1 MFKNLEDQLTQGD
14 VDILEQKAIRNALE
28 AYCYELKGNIDSHG
42 AWEKYIEEDKRVPT
56 VDELAATIDWIY
68 GDGENAPLNDYKKKM
83 DAFKLIGE
91 PVKARHYYYGEL
103 DVYYAQWD
111 KVSTVI
117 KDKLGVIDHLTDE
130 QKETINKKHTSTE
143 NMIAAVK
150 ADKASK
156 QLYENPAY
164 TLDQIIAAIESC
176 KRETENI
183 FNLPPPPKVEKPEA
197 GSSEKK
203 AEEAPADAEMK
214 DEQPKEEA
222 K

>member
-14 VDILEQKAIRNALE
+14 VDILEQKALRNALE

-42 AWEKYIEEDKRVPT
+42 AWEKYIEEDKRQPT
-56 VDELAATIDWIY
+56 VAELAATVDWIY
-68 GDGENAPLNDYKKKM
+68 GDGENAPLIDYKKKM

-91 PVKARHYYYGEL
+91 PIRARHYYYGEL

-111 KVSTVI
+111 KVSTVV

-183 FNLPPPPKVEKPEA
+183 FNLPPPKVEKPEA

-203 AEEAPADAEMK
+203 AEDAPADAEMK

>member
-1 MFKNLEDQLTQGD
+1 MLTSLNRKLLETLLRPTAMSLRATL
-14 VDILEQKAIRNALE
+14 ILMEPGKSISRRT
-28 AYCYELKGNIDSHG
+28 KDSQQSLNS
-42 AWEKYIEEDKRVPT
+42 VPLSTGSMET
-56 VDELAATIDWIY
+56 VKMPHLSITR
-68 GDGENAPLNDYKKKM
+68 KKM

-91 PVKARHYYYGEL
+91 PIRARHYYYGEL

-111 KVSTVI
+111 KVSTVV

-183 FNLPPPPKVEKPEA
+183 FNLPPPKVEKPEA

-203 AEEAPADAEMK
+203 GEDAPADAEMK